1 MSKALRG
8 LNASIAQ
15 TPVTEKAKPE
25 QVVNNTGGFVFKLD
39 DEQRFRRFLILGVD
53 KGTFYAGQ
61 QKHAVQNVDF
71 ARKYI
76 TENADVALA
85 TAVDV
90 SVNALAKSNSQAIFT
105 VALAMNLDGVDRKKV
120 AAAMLKIVRTSTHL
134 FEYAAYLKQ
143 LGGWGRAKKNSI
155 ANWYQSK
162 STDSLAYQVVKF
174 RQRDGW
180 THRDLFRLAHPKD
193 IDTSVGDFVL
203 GKDHAR
209 VDDLRIIEGFKLAQK
224 ATSIKQ
230 ITQLITDVNLPWEAV
245 PTSFH
250 KDLELWKTLFYS
262 DNLGQTA
269 LLRNVVRIS
278 KLKGFDDMKFAAD
291 YADRLSDPKRIVD
304 GKIHPIQ
311 YLNAAV
317 VYEEGQIERNGNRLG
332 SYSSYGVYRNKDW
345 ITNPKVLK
353 ALEDGFIAAFKN
365 VEPANKRTLIGT
377 DISGSM
383 SWSAGIGTDLTAA
396 QVSAAIGMT
405 IARTEPY
412 SMMRGFSHDF
422 IDLGINENDSF
433 ATAMRKVSNKNFG
446 STNVALPMEWATKN
460 GVEVDTFVVITDNET
475 NSGRHPYKAL
485 QEYRRK
491 TGIDAKLAVF
501 GVTAT
506 DFTVAD
512 ASDRGMM
519 DFVGFDASALKALA
533 DFSAGRI

>member
-15 TPVTEKAKPE
+15 TPVTEKAKPN

-39 DEQRFRRFLILGVD
+39 DAERFRRFLILGVD

-76 TENADVALA
+76 SDNADDALA
-85 TAVDV
+85 LAVDV

-105 VALAMNLDGVDRKKV
+105 VALAMNLDGVDRQKV
-120 AAAMLKIVRTSTHL
+120 SAAMLKIVRTSTHL

-162 STDSLAYQVVKF
+162 SNDSLAYQVVKF

-180 THRDLFRLAHPKD
+180 THRDLFRLSHPKG

-203 GKDHAR
+203 GKDHAE
-209 VDDLRIIEGFKLAQK
+209 VDDLRIIEGFKKIQK
-224 ATSIKQ
+224 ATSIKEV
-230 ITQLITDVNLPWEAV
+230 TDLITDVNLPWEAV
-245 PTSFH
+245 PTEFH

-262 DNLGQTA
+262 ENLGQTA

-278 KLKGFDDMKFAAD
+278 RLNGFDDMKFAAD
-291 YADRLSDPKRIVD
+291 YAARLRDPKRIVD

-317 VYEEGQIERNGNRLG
+317 VYAEGQVNRNG
-332 SYSSYGVYRNKDW
+332 SYGYGVDRKKDW
-345 ITNPKVLK
+345 TTNAKVLK

-365 VEPANKRTLIGT
+365 VEPANMRTLIGS

-383 SWSAGIGTDLTAA
+383 SWSAGIGTDLSAA

-422 IDLGINENDSF
+422 IDLGINENDTF
-433 ATAMRKVSNKNFG
+433 ATAMNKVSGKNFG
-446 STNVALPMEWATKN
+446 STNVALPMEWALKN
-460 GVEVDTFVVITDNET
+460 NVKVDTFVVITDNET
-475 NSGRHPYKAL
+475 NGGRHPYAAL
-485 QEYRRK
+485 KEYRRK
-491 TGIDAKLAVF
+491 TGINAKLAVF

-512 ASDRGMM
+512 PSDRGMM